1 METQQTNGMLWD
13 AAQTVLTGKFI
24 VIDTHIKGKKEWLQ
38 INNLILYLREL
49 EKVKQIK
56 PKISRRKELNEIKTR
71 MTVEKINKTVLFFK
85 QISKMDKSLTRL
97 RKKREDSNK

>member
-1 METQQTNGMLWD
+1 MLGV
-13 AAQTVLTGKFI
+13 AAQAVLTGKFI
-24 VIDTHIKGKKEWLQ
+24 VMNTHIKKKKEWFQ
-38 INNLILYLREL
+38 INNLILYLGEL
-49 EKVKQIK
+49 EKEKQIK
-56 PKISRRKELNEIKTR
+56 PKVSRRKGLNEIKTR